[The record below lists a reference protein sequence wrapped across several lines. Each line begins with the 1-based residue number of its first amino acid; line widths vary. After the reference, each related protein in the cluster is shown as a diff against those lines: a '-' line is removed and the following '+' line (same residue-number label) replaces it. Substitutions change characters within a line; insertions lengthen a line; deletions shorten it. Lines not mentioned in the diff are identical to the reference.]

1 MFWFSSRIQ
10 KQHVIPVFRGR
21 KRAYIEGCA
30 RPRKDRN
37 LSSGAVW
44 EGQSA
49 LTLFLRREMSIHC
62 SGMNL
67 DSGLFRVVQCRSSMR
82 AKGREKTGMTLL
94 KVVYNEMQNA
104 LLWAFIMCFFLTEML
119 YIGCAEGA
127 PSSRQ
132 GSGRSVVTYQPIRF
146 IKNKKLFV

>member
-1 MFWFSSRIQ
+1 MYRRVCQAAKRPESIFWCR
-10 KQHVIPVFRGR
+10 VGGT
-21 KRAYIEGCA
+21 AYVGFII
-30 RPRKDRN
+30 
-37 LSSGAVW
+37 
-44 EGQSA
+44 
-49 LTLFLRREMSIHC
+49 FLRREMSIHC

-94 KVVYNEMQNA
+94 KIVYNEMQNA

-127 PSSRQ
+127 TS
-132 GSGRSVVTYQPIRF
+132 SGRSPGRSVGA
-146 IKNKKLFV
+146 

>member
-1 MFWFSSRIQ
+1 MFWFSARIH
-10 KQHVIPVFRGR
+10 KQHVIPVFRGA
-21 KRAYIEGCA
+21 KKTCIEGCA

-82 AKGREKTGMTLL
+82 AKGREKP
-94 KVVYNEMQNA
+94 E
-104 LLWAFIMCFFLTEML
+104 
-119 YIGCAEGA
+119 
-127 PSSRQ
+127 
-132 GSGRSVVTYQPIRF
+132 
-146 IKNKKLFV
+146 